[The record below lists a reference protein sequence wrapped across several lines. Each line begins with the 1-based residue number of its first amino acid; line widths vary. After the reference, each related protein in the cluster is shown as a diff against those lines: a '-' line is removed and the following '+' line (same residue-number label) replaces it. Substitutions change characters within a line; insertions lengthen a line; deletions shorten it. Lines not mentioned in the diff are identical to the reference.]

1 MNKILIVAI
10 VLFFVAGNT
19 QAQDYRF
26 KKVDNIDF
34 ERLTP
39 ENEEEPDA
47 EILYRNEEVSFS
59 YVQDKGFIQTRSVQ
73 ERIKINNDNG
83 LEYAT
88 KKIRL
93 YNETT
98 LRRERLK
105 NLRGYTYTKINDKI
119 EEDKLRN
126 SGEFEEE
133 IDEYWK
139 LSSFTM
145 PNVRVGSVI
154 EYEYD
159 IESPFLAIDDVELQF
174 EIPIRKIDVQI
185 EMIEYFTYNLFF
197 NPRASFVPNLERLV
211 ASDKVTTTSKS
222 RSGGFNNEPV
232 KTNFSSQQY
241 EISNQ
246 ILKINTE
253 NIPALKSEPMSGNI
267 SNYRSKIVFELSVVR
282 YPNRPVEFL
291 SVDWK
296 AVTKSIYENEKFG
309 KELGKSS
316 FYEDELATALDGVV
330 SNKEKIITIFDF
342 VRQKVKWNGYYG
354 ILCSEGIKDTFKN
367 GSGNVADVNLL
378 LTSMLQSQNIEAY
391 PLLISTK
398 NNGIP
403 LFPTR
408 NGFNYV
414 AVVVKDGE
422 RFLKLDA
429 TDRNVPI
436 GQLPLH
442 ASNWEGRVIE
452 ENGDSYSIPLEPEDF
467 SKEQT
472 LYTLA
477 LTNDLKLEGTGF
489 KRLSEYMALNYREN
503 YINST
508 DNEIANYLKSD
519 DSGLDISDIE
529 TKNVKNLDQPIDLS
543 YHISYNNYA
552 EQIGDKIYISPL
564 LNESNS
570 ENPFKLSERKL
581 PIVFSY
587 PISTKCIVN
596 IDIPKGFEVES
607 MPESSQINYNDNVGF
622 YKYII
627 SNSNNRISVMAEFNL
642 TALEILPSNYQTW
655 KDFFTAVVAKD
666 AEKIVL
672 KKI

>member
-1 MNKILIVAI
+1 MKELIIGVIA
-10 VLFFVAGNT
+10 LFVIGST
-19 QAQDYRF
+19 AQDYRF
-26 KKVDNIDF
+26 KKVDDIDF

-47 EILYRNEEVSFS
+47 EILYRNEEISFS

-159 IESPFLAIDDVELQF
+159 IESPFIAINDVKLQF

-232 KTNFSSQQY
+232 KTSFSSQQY
-241 EISNQ
+241 EINNQ

-309 KELGKSS
+309 KELRKSS
-316 FYEDELATALDGVV
+316 FYEDELATVLDGVI
-330 SNKEKIITIFDF
+330 SKKEKIITIFDF
-342 VRQKVKWNGYYG
+342 VRRKVKWNGYYG